1 MEEPTAGP
9 VSGLGCSSGT
19 ETDRTT
25 VIGWALMRR
34 PAIVFGIIFS
44 WMLKAWMFRA
54 SMFKAWMFKAR
65 MLNARMLVA
74 PMLVAIVLAGSRTSA
89 QTSAPRNSF
98 PDVYLITIDT
108 LRADHVGCYGYKQV
122 ETPALDALAADGIR
136 FTQAFTHSP
145 ITNTSHITILTGL
158 LPSVHGVTDFGIP
171 LSPQHVTAAEL
182 LKKQGYQTA
191 AFIGAVILDSNTL
204 APGLDR
210 GFDFYD
216 NFPKTDSKDAEGKN
230 KPRWGRV
237 ERRGLEVVQDAEA
250 WFDQHRTGPHFVW
263 VHLYDP
269 HDPYEPPPPF
279 SEKYKDHLY
288 DGEVAYA
295 DSAVAHWIAFL
306 KKAGVYDNSI
316 IVITGDHGEGLGEH
330 GEQTHGL
337 FLYDSTLHIPLI
349 LKIAGTPY
357 HGTVIDAQ
365 VRTTDILPTILSAAG
380 VTAPAELNGESLVP
394 LIEQSVRQQT
404 ANAPTSHA
412 PTSNGQTAR
421 GEAPPGRE
429 LFAETDYPLRW
440 GWASLR
446 ALRADNT
453 KWIEAP
459 HPELYDLEA
468 DPKEL
473 KNLYASDRTKLQT
486 MQSEMA
492 KWEAKL
498 PPASNSAKSAEA
510 LPDPKD
516 KIEVQNLLHN
526 AMLAGD
532 DNRSSDARQFLE
544 KALAIDPT
552 SPTALRQLGEL
563 ELAAG
568 DFAKAAEHLKRAT
581 EVRSDD
587 STAAFELGQ
596 ALAKSGDWPGARDAL
611 EAGLKLAPGQMPAR
625 LLLGRV
631 YLELKDAKNA
641 QDQFEAALLVDA
653 NNSDARLGLAEAQ
666 IQQSDFAGALPD
678 LEAFSKSDPRNAT
691 ALVLLAKAYRGL
703 GKEQDARRA
712 EQKARALGKN

>member
-1 MEEPTAGP
+1 MKDAERAPTAAQP
-9 VSGLGCSSGT
+9 AGT
-19 ETDRTT
+19 I

-34 PAIVFGIIFS
+34 PAIFLGKMFVGIVVGITLLGFLFGPV
-44 WMLKAWMFRA
+44 AWCQ
-54 SMFKAWMFKAR
+54 
-65 MLNARMLVA
+65 
-74 PMLVAIVLAGSRTSA
+74 TSSP
-89 QTSAPRNSF
+89 TSAPKSSP

-122 ETPALDALAADGIR
+122 ETPALDALAADGVR

-145 ITNTSHITILTGL
+145 ITNTSHITIMTGL

-216 NFPKTDSKDAEGKN
+216 NFPAKTDTKE
-230 KPRWGRV
+230 RWDRV
-237 ERRGLEVVQDAEA
+237 ERRGMEVVEHAEA
-250 WFDQHRTGPHFVW
+250 WFGKHRAGPHFVW
-263 VHLYDP
+263 VHLFDP

-288 DGEVAYA
+288 DGEIAYA

-306 KKAGVYDNSI
+306 KKAGVYDNAII
-316 IVITGDHGEGLGEH
+316 IVTGDHGEGLGEH
-330 GEQTHGL
+330 GEETHGL

-349 LKIAGTPY
+349 VKMPSKTAGAAQ
-357 HGTVIDAQ
+357 HGTVIDTQ
-365 VRTTDILPTILSAAG
+365 VRTTDILPTILAATG
-380 VTAPAELNGESLVP
+380 VDAPAELNGESLLP
-394 LIEQSVRQQT
+394 LFEQT
-404 ANAPTSHA
+404 GNAQA
-412 PTSNGQTAR
+412 ASN
-421 GEAPPGRE
+421 RE
-429 LFAETDYPLRW
+429 LFGETDYPLRW

-459 HPELYDLEA
+459 RPELYDLQT

-473 KNLYASDRTKLQT
+473 KNLYAPGGSGAKAQF
-486 MQSEMA
+486 MQAEMA
-492 KWEAKL
+492 KWKAKL
-498 PPASNSAKSAEA
+498 PPQSASAKPGEA

-526 AMLAGD
+526 AMLASD
-532 DNRSSDARQFLE
+532 DDRSSDARQFME
-544 KALAIDPT
+544 KALRLDPN

-568 DFAKAAEHLKRAT
+568 DFAKAAVHLKRAS

-587 STAAFELGQ
+587 STAAFELGE
-596 ALAKSGDWPGARDAL
+596 AMEKSGDWPGARDAL
-611 EAGLKLAPGQMPAR
+611 ELSLKLAPSQMPAR

-631 YLELKDAKNA
+631 YLQLKDAKNA
-641 QDQFEAALLVDA
+641 EDQFEAALLVDS
-653 NNSDARLGLAEAQ
+653 NNSDGRLGLAEAQ
-666 IQQSDFAGALPD
+666 ILQSDFAGALPD
-678 LEAFSKSDPRNAT
+678 LEAFTKENPRNGK
-691 ALVLLAKAYRGL
+691 ALRLLARAYRGL
-703 GKEQDARRA
+703 GREQDAKRA
-712 EQKARALGKN
+712 EAHAVAADKQ